1 MTTMSSLAARTR
13 TAARRYPFLIMALR
27 TGTANYTAVARFL
40 DIDGE
45 VDAVASA
52 LRRYADSLEE
62 PAPRHSSVRVRMQS
76 GIGPVES
83 LEEAL
88 IVVGSTALGFP
99 DTDGATT
106 DEAGVDTPT
115 YTALIATGTVDG
127 RSLANAIAGLS
138 LEEIDV
144 VAAGFEGETMVVVVE
159 RLEGANAV
167 RTVEDSLETVLE

>member
-1 MTTMSSLAARTR
+1 MSSLAARTR
-13 TAARRYPFLIMALR
+13 TVARRYPFLVMALR

-40 DIDGE
+40 DVDGE

-62 PAPRHSSVRVRMQS
+62 ATHRDSSVRVRMQS
-76 GIGPVES
+76 GLGPVES

-88 IVVGSTALGFP
+88 IVVSSTALGVP
-99 DTDGATT
+99 ESTDTRSDDAGT
-106 DEAGVDTPT
+106 DNPT
-115 YTALIATGTVDG
+115 YTAIIATGTVDG

-138 LEEIDV
+138 LEGIDV
-144 VAAGFEGETMVVVVE
+144 VAAGLENGTMVVVVE

-167 RTVEDSLETVLE
+167 RIVERSLETVLE